1 MKSLVTVS
9 KNGSGLISLD
19 EMKTW
24 LRVTSTDEDALI
36 SATTAGAISYAE
48 NYLNRAIGQNSYIMN
63 LDAFEDVIYLFR
75 PPVIEVTSIVYT
87 MTDGTEGIVDV
98 ADTVLDPD
106 SGRLAPAFG
115 EVWPTAAN
123 TIAAVRISY
132 DSDGMFAE
140 NEGQDILNAIKL
152 IVTYR
157 YDYRDD
163 PNQRWRKASDS
174 ILQPLR
180 IHNF

>member
-9 KNGSGLISLD
+9 KDASALVDLD
-19 EMKTW
+19 EIKLW
-24 LRVTSTDEDALI
+24 LRVTSSDEDALI
-36 SATTAGAISYAE
+36 SATTAGAITYAE

-63 LDAFEDVIYLFR
+63 LDAFEDIIYLFR
-75 PPVIEVTSIVYT
+75 PPVLEVTEIAYT
-87 MTDGTEGIVDV
+87 MSDGTDGTVDV
-98 ADTVLDPD
+98 ADTILDPD
-106 SGRLAPAFG
+106 SGRLMPSFG
-115 EVWPTAAN
+115 NVWPTAAA

-132 DSDGMFAE
+132 NSDGMYAE
-140 NEGQDILNAIKL
+140 DEGQDVLDAIKL

-163 PNQRWRKASDS
+163 PNQRWKKASDA